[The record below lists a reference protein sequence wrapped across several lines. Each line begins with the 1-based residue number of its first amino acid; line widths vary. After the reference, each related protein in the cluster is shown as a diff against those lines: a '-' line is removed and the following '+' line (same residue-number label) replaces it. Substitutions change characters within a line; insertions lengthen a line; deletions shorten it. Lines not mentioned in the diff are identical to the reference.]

1 MKRGQVL
8 VLLVLGLVAVLAF
21 VGLALDSSRVYQT
34 RRLLQNAADAASL
47 AGALE
52 LAKNRSITQAEL
64 WDKIAQF
71 LQHNGAVPSSS
82 RAWLLRG
89 NTRLVEISQS
99 TSSEPAPRSA
109 NRVKVEA
116 CRTIPVLFAGL
127 LGQSQSSVRARACAA
142 IGSLRVLKPRNNV
155 VPVAIHYEVVRNAE
169 AGDTLIL
176 WDGYQVTVRTPN
188 NVDRN
193 YGDAGNPYSGWLN
206 LAWIHNELEGSI
218 GNREVDQS
226 HSQANVNDW
235 IMNGNPFPIFA
246 GSLSIPPAPPATDGD
261 FIMGN
266 PGIRASGL
274 KKLKEKCNQIVARGE
289 RPIFYFIVF
298 DRFFD
303 RNGMSQLFPYH
314 SSIPN
319 SLYFHAVGFV
329 TVEVTEVKWQGS
341 ARGGKYVKGKLVKFV
356 RIGEVMESG
365 GAGGGVD
372 DGMVKAVTLV
382 E

>member
-1 MKRGQVL
+1 MHYEIVRDADVGDELTVWDGFQVS
-8 VLLVLGLVAVLAF
+8 VQPPTG
-21 VGLALDSSRVYQT
+21 S
-34 RRLLQNAADAASL
+34 LQNYS
-47 AGALE
+47 
-52 LAKNRSITQAEL
+52 
-64 WDKIAQF
+64 
-71 LQHNGAVPSSS
+71 
-82 RAWLLRG
+82 
-89 NTRLVEISQS
+89 
-99 TSSEPAPRSA
+99 
-109 NRVKVEA
+109 
-116 CRTIPVLFAGL
+116 
-127 LGQSQSSVRARACAA
+127 
-142 IGSLRVLKPRNNV
+142 
-155 VPVAIHYEVVRNAE
+155 
-169 AGDTLIL
+169 DT
-176 WDGYQVTVRTPN
+176 T
-188 NVDRN
+188 
-193 YGDAGNPYSGWLN
+193 NPYSGWLN
-206 LAWIHNELEGSI
+206 LEWIHNSDEDSDTDDSNDNDENDDDDTTE
-218 GNREVDQS
+218 NREVDQS

-235 IMNGNPFPIFA
+235 IRNGNPYPLIS
-246 GSLSIPPAPPATDGD
+246 GSLMGSDGD

-329 TVEVTEVKWQGS
+329 TVEVTEVNWQGS